1 MVKSLKIIL
10 NDKTSQGTIYVKSHI
25 HHGNARVRAMNSVYD
40 NFMRLHNTHA
50 RWFFVV
56 VLPHISHKRHINR
69 SFCFACGNVNVAAN
83 HSHHINT
90 APVSLDSPHRCGA
103 YTIYIYI
110 LIAAAWHIYH
120 HVYTFNHCELC
131 QFDCTRSARECIKC
145 TQSKV
150 CGGVCARAPALARLF
165 HGQIEWAR
173 GIHAGI
179 YWYMFESFVCDCK
192 SVYM

>member
-1 MVKSLKIIL
+1 MVFCCCVAAHLAQKTYQSFLLFCMRQCQRRRKSLTPHKYRARLIGL
-10 NDKTSQGTIYVKSHI
+10 TSPPR
-25 HHGNARVRAMNSVYD
+25 RVY
-40 NFMRLHNTHA
+40 
-50 RWFFVV
+50 
-56 VLPHISHKRHINR
+56 
-69 SFCFACGNVNVAAN
+69 
-83 HSHHINT
+83 
-90 APVSLDSPHRCGA
+90 
-103 YTIYIYI
+103 YIYIYI